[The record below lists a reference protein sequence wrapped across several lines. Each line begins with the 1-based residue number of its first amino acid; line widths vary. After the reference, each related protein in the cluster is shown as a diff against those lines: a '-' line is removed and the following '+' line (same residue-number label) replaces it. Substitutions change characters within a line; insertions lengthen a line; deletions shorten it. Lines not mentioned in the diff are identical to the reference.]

1 MARAP
6 VQLPHQLR
14 IARPVRHRNIGPL
27 LRHRVDT
34 AARLQRGMVTGGG
47 LLQLQL
53 VGAPCS
59 SSILIIIIIITRGGV
74 IARNAMWGTGEV

>member
-6 VQLPHQLR
+6 VQLPHQLH

-34 AARLQRGMVTGGG
+34 AARLQRGRVTGGG
-47 LLQLQL
+47 R
-53 VGAPCS
+53 CS
-59 SSILIIIIIITRGGV
+59 YSWSEHRAVVAYSS
-74 IARNAMWGTGEV
+74 A

>member
-14 IARPVRHRNIGPL
+14 VARPVRHRNIGPL

-34 AARLQRGMVTGGG
+34 AARLQRGRVTGGQ
-47 LLQLQL
+47 LQLQL

-59 SSILIIIIIITRGGV
+59 SIILISIIIITRGGV